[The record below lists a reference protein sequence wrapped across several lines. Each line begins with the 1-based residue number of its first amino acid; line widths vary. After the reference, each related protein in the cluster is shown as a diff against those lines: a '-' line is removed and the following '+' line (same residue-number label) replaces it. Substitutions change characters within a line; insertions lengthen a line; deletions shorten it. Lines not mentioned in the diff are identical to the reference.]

1 MKVLPPLVALRAFDF
16 AARHLSFGKAGDELS
31 VTQSAISRHI
41 RNLEEYLQRPLFVR
55 QGRSV
60 TLTEDGKRYHK
71 QISEGLGLIQ
81 EATACMMSQRRA
93 CVLKINV
100 PPSFGMRWLAPRLHR
115 FSQLHSEIELQLV
128 SPAESGASPMN
139 GAHVA
144 VRVAPKGHTMEIDGW
159 GTTDCEYLLPCS
171 LIAVYSP
178 AHIEPPVALQD
189 VALHTLIST
198 ATRGAAWHDWFR
210 LGGMEDVRIRRA
222 LSFRRHF
229 MSIQAAIDGKGIA
242 IVPEVLVEQELLT
255 GALRALMHKMETAG
269 GYCLLM
275 PQRRIQDKTVEHFRR
290 WIAQAAGEHR
300 ASLKAALFSGKV
312 VPHGKLRAVN
322 DGRNGLALYRA

>member
-1 MKVLPPLVALRAFDF
+1 MKILPPLVALRAFDF
-16 AARHLSFGKAGDELS
+16 AARHLSFGKAGAELS

-60 TLTEDGKRYHK
+60 TLTEDGKSYHK

-93 CVLKINV
+93 CVLKIEV

-115 FSQLHSEIELQLV
+115 FSQLHPEIELQLI
-128 SPAESGASPMN
+128 SPAEAAASPMN

-144 VRVAPKGHTMEIDGW
+144 VRAAPQGQTVEIDGW
-159 GTTDCEYLLPCS
+159 DGTDCEYLLPCS
-171 LIAVYSP
+171 LIVVYNP
-178 AHIEPPVALQD
+178 AHIEPPAALQD
-189 VALHTLIST
+189 VPLHMLIST
-198 ATRGAAWHDWFR
+198 SARSAAWYDWFR
-210 LGGMEDVRIRRA
+210 QGGMEDVRIRRS
-222 LSFRRHF
+222 LSFRRYF

-269 GYCLLM
+269 SYCLLM
-275 PQRRIQDKTVEHFRR
+275 PRRRFQDKSVERFRR
-290 WIAQAAGEHR
+290 WIALTAGEHR
-300 ASLKAALFSGKV
+300 ANLKSALFSGKV
-312 VPHGKLRAVN
+312 VPHGKLRAV
-322 DGRNGLALYRA
+322 DGGKNGLALYRA